1 MNIFITKNVIVMF
14 VNCNADSFNLSFL
27 LGKIAKEIYLTS

>member
-14 VNCNADSFNLSFL
+14 INCNADSFNLSFL
-27 LGKIAKEIYLTS
+27 LGKFGKQIYLTP